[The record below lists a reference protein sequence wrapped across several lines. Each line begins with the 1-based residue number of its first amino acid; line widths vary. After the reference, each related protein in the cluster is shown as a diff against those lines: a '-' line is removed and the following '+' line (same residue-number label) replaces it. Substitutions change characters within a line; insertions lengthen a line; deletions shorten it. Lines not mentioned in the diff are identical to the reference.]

1 MKFEGFVSSCGSER
15 NLTVATSGIYKSQ
28 ISNQSGGAMKKGLIV
43 IIVLVILGVII
54 YSVFKNTYN
63 KFVSLDEN
71 VNQKWSQV
79 ENVYQRRADLIP
91 NLVEVVKGYASH
103 ERETLEAVV
112 NARAK
117 VGGQV
122 TIGSDILNNPEA
134 FTQFQQAQGALT
146 SALQRLMVVV
156 ERYPELK
163 ADQRFADLQTQ
174 LEGTENRITVERGR
188 FNESVQ
194 EYNTTVR
201 VFPANIMAGIFGFSQ
216 KPYFKAEVGSDKVPQ
231 VKF

>member
-1 MKFEGFVSSCGSER
+1 
-15 NLTVATSGIYKSQ
+15 
-28 ISNQSGGAMKKGLIV
+28 MKKGCLIAVIVTTVLVV
-43 IIVLVILGVII
+43 IIGISL
-54 YSVFKNTYN
+54 YSFVKSTYN
-63 KFVSLDEN
+63 GFVVAEEN
-71 VNQKWSQV
+71 VNQKWAQV

-103 ERETLEAVV
+103 ERETLEAVT
-112 NARAK
+112 NARSK

-122 TIGSDILNNPEA
+122 NIGPEVLNNPEA
-134 FTQFQQAQGALT
+134 FAKFQQAQGALT

-163 ADQRFADLQTQ
+163 ADQRFADLQVQ
-174 LEGTENRITVERGR
+174 LEGTENRISVERGR

-194 EYNTTVR
+194 VFNTSIR
-201 VFPANIMAGIFGFSQ
+201 QFPANVIAGFFGFEQ
-216 KPYFKAEVGSDKVPQ
+216 KVYFKADAGAEKVPE

>member
-1 MKFEGFVSSCGSER
+1 
-15 NLTVATSGIYKSQ
+15 
-28 ISNQSGGAMKKGLIV
+28 MKKGWIILAVVVVLLI
-43 IIVLVILGVII
+43 IA
-54 YSVFKNTYN
+54 YSSIKGTYN
-63 KFVSLDEN
+63 NFVTLEEG

-103 ERETLEAVV
+103 ERETLEAVT

-117 VGGQV
+117 MGGQINLGPEV
-122 TIGSDILNNPEA
+122 LNNPNA
-134 FTQFQQAQGALT
+134 FAQFQEAQGALT

-156 ERYPELK
+156 ERYPNLK

-174 LEGTENRITVERGR
+174 LEGTENRISVERGR
-188 FNESVQ
+188 FNEMVQ
-194 EYNTTVR
+194 QYNTAIR
-201 VFPANIMAGIFGFSQ
+201 VFPANVMAGIFGFQQ
-216 KPYFKAEVGSDKVPQ
+216 KVYFQADAGTEKAPQ

>member
-1 MKFEGFVSSCGSER
+1 
-15 NLTVATSGIYKSQ
+15 
-28 ISNQSGGAMKKGLIV
+28 MKKGWIVLIV
-43 IIVLVILGVII
+43 VVILLII
-54 YSVFKNTYN
+54 GYSMFKNSYN
-63 KFVSLDEN
+63 NFVTLEEG
-71 VNQKWSQV
+71 VNQKWAQV

-112 NARAK
+112 NARSK
-117 VGGQV
+117 VGGQ
-122 TIGSDILNNPEA
+122 INLGSDVLNNPEA
-134 FTQFQQAQGALT
+134 FAQFQQAQGALT

-156 ERYPELK
+156 ERYPDLK

-194 EYNTTVR
+194 QYNTAIR

-216 KPYFKAEVGSDKVPQ
+216 KTYFKSDPGTEKVPQ

>member
-1 MKFEGFVSSCGSER
+1 
-15 NLTVATSGIYKSQ
+15 
-28 ISNQSGGAMKKGLIV
+28 MKKGLI
-43 IIVLVILGVII
+43 IVLILVFVLLIIGLII
-54 YSVFKNTYN
+54 YSVVKNNYN
-63 KFVSLDEN
+63 NFVILEEG

-91 NLVEVVKGYASH
+91 NLVETVKGYASH
-103 ERETLEAVV
+103 ERETLEAVT

-117 VGGQV
+117 VGGQ
-122 TIGSDILNNPEA
+122 INMGSDILNNPEA
-134 FTQFQQAQGALT
+134 FARFQQAQGSLT
-146 SALQRLMVVV
+146 AALQRLMVVV

-188 FNESVQ
+188 FNEAVQ
-194 EYNTTVR
+194 QYNTAIR
-201 VFPANIMAGIFGFSQ
+201 VFPANLFAGFFGFRQ
-216 KPYFKAEVGSDKVPQ
+216 KVYFKAEAGSEKAPE

>member
-1 MKFEGFVSSCGSER
+1 
-15 NLTVATSGIYKSQ
+15 
-28 ISNQSGGAMKKGLIV
+28 MKKGWIILAVVVVLLIV
-43 IIVLVILGVII
+43 V
-54 YSVFKNTYN
+54 YSSIKGTYN
-63 KFVSLDEN
+63 NFITLEEG

-103 ERETLEAVV
+103 ERETLEAVT

-117 VGGQV
+117 MGGQINLGPEV
-122 TIGSDILNNPEA
+122 LNNPNA
-134 FTQFQQAQGALT
+134 FAQFQEAQGALT

-156 ERYPELK
+156 ERYPDLK

-174 LEGTENRITVERGR
+174 LEGTENRISVERGR
-188 FNESVQ
+188 FNETVQ
-194 EYNTTVR
+194 QYNTAIR
-201 VFPANIMAGIFGFSQ
+201 VFPANIMAGIFGFQQ
-216 KPYFKAEVGSDKVPQ
+216 KVYFQADAGAEKAPQ

>member
-1 MKFEGFVSSCGSER
+1 
-15 NLTVATSGIYKSQ
+15 
-28 ISNQSGGAMKKGLIV
+28 MKKGTIITLIILVV
-43 IIVLVILGVII
+43 IIFIG
-54 YSVFKNTYN
+54 YSFFKNNYN
-63 KFVSLDEN
+63 NFVKLEEG
-71 VNQKWSQV
+71 VNQAWAQV

-117 VGGQV
+117 MGGQINV
-122 TIGSDILNNPEA
+122 GNDVLNNPNA
-134 FTQFQQAQGALT
+134 FAQFQQSQSELT

-156 ERYPELK
+156 ERYPDLK

-174 LEGTENRITVERGR
+174 LEGTENRISVERGR
-188 FNESVQ
+188 FNETVQ
-194 EYNTTVR
+194 NFNSSVR
-201 VFPANIMAGIFGFSQ
+201 VFPANIIAGIFGFQ
-216 KPYFKAEVGSDKVPQ
+216 EKAYFKSEPGSEKVPQ